1 MRRESAAEHLTSACE
16 RVMDA
21 TITPNE
27 LGAAVGGHESYVTDL
42 GDFERLYTTEFPAL
56 HAVAVVLVG
65 HADSEDVVQDTMF
78 KALVNWRKVR
88 NLDAPGGWCHRVLL
102 NFCRGMWRRARTAR
116 RYQARMYERD
126 RWQDSPSADVVAFW
140 DAVRRLP
147 TRPRMVVA
155 LRYGADRSTAEIA
168 TVLGLPEG
176 TVRSDLS
183 RAGAVLA
190 KELRGDR

>member
-1 MRRESAAEHLTSACE
+1 
-16 RVMDA
+16 MDA
-21 TITPNE
+21 TLAQISV
-27 LGAAVGGHESYVTDL
+27 GAAVVGHDSYIADL

-78 KALVNWRKVR
+78 KALVNWRRVR
-88 NLDAPGGWCHRVLL
+88 ELEAPGGWCHRVLL
-102 NFCRGMWRRARTAR
+102 NACRGLWRRARVNR
-116 RYQARMYERD
+116 RYQGRFYERE
-126 RWQDSPSADVVAFW
+126 RWEDTSSAEVMAFW
-140 DAVRRLP
+140 DAVRQLP

-155 LRYGADRSTAEIA
+155 LRYGADRSTRDIA
-168 TVLGLPEG
+168 ALLDIPEG

-190 KELRGDR
+190 AKLRDEQ